1 MFSLRLATRVMAA
14 AALLGAAFGEAHG
27 QTAGN
32 QATSTPEI
40 AKAVASAINANTV
53 ATPGQPMALESATSH
68 DNVVE
73 LRYVVN
79 DPASFARLKNNLEL
93 TRSVKAA
100 FYCKKLGV
108 AFLNRGVVMHEVMA
122 TSTHSDQIDFTVDKS
137 SCAGLP
143 KVSAAD
149 AGTVATLALSAAKSE
164 NETTRSPSHTTFGGA
179 TAHQGI
185 VDERFTVPDSAR
197 AGTQA
202 NRGKIASVL
211 TGYVCTRYHD
221 VIFQGVAFHDF
232 FVATD
237 DSPLIDFTIDGS
249 SC

>member
-1 MFSLRLATRVMAA
+1 MFFLRLATRVIAA
-14 AALLGAAFGEAHG
+14 AALAGAAFGEAHG

-32 QATSTPEI
+32 QASSTPDI
-40 AKAVASAINANTV
+40 AKTVASALTANMV
-53 ATPGQPMALESATSH
+53 KTPGQAITFESATSH
-68 DNVVE
+68 ENVVE
-73 LRYVVN
+73 LRYVVS
-79 DPASFARLKNNLEL
+79 DPAGFARLKGNLNL

-108 AFLNRGVVMHEVMA
+108 AYLNRGVVIHEVMA
-122 TSTHSDQIDFTVDKS
+122 TSTHSDQIDITVDKS
-137 SCAGLP
+137 SCADLP
-143 KVSAAD
+143 KVSVAD
-149 AGTVATLALSAAKSE
+149 AGTLAALALSAAKSE

-179 TAHQGI
+179 TAHQGT

-211 TGYVCTRYHD
+211 TGYVCTRYRD